1 MPQITAQIGGSCWLQ
16 LAPGAPT
23 RRSAS
28 RRCGS
33 VCAAARSGA
42 FQRRNL
48 DLLLSLAASA
58 VTARAR
64 RCQPS
69 PAPARAAGRSI
80 RLLCGSVVRLQPAAA
95 RCVVAVVRRARGG
108 DRRGARGRG
117 GRLLEITEIATMEDK
132 MLTKEVLIN
141 TGWTSAESEQ
151 TRMLLNRP
159 AICDSTCPV
168 LVGTIHSTISS
179 ILSCVSS
186 RRISAC
192 FWRLC
197 G

>member
-1 MPQITAQIGGSCWLQ
+1 
-16 LAPGAPT
+16 
-23 RRSAS
+23 
-28 RRCGS
+28 
-33 VCAAARSGA
+33 
-42 FQRRNL
+42 
-48 DLLLSLAASA
+48 
-58 VTARAR
+58 
-64 RCQPS
+64 
-69 PAPARAAGRSI
+69 
-80 RLLCGSVVRLQPAAA
+80 
-95 RCVVAVVRRARGG
+95 
-108 DRRGARGRG
+108 
-117 GRLLEITEIATMEDK
+117 

-197 G
+197 GYFYGAAGCWVRKEGLDELKNGIAVLKICIMCHLTAACFVEPAATTPKTRWCCSQTRAGFWRLCDHFYGAASCWAGKGGLYEL